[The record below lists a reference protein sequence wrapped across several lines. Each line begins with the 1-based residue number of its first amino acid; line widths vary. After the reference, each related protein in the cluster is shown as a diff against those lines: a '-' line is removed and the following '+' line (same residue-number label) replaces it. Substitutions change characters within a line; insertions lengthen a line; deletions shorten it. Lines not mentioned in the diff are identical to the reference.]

1 MFAWNE
7 LVAID
12 LFISWN
18 KLAPELN
25 KSSRA
30 RVKLAF
36 VLNELINLACY
47 IQPYAQTNKFS
58 DYDINRLQKNSQF
71 VLIERLS
78 DWLILEVQDG

>member
-18 KLAPELN
+18 KLAQELN
-25 KSSRA
+25 KLSRA

-36 VLNELINLACY
+36 VLNELI
-47 IQPYAQTNKFS
+47 
-58 DYDINRLQKNSQF
+58 
-71 VLIERLS
+71 
-78 DWLILEVQDG
+78 